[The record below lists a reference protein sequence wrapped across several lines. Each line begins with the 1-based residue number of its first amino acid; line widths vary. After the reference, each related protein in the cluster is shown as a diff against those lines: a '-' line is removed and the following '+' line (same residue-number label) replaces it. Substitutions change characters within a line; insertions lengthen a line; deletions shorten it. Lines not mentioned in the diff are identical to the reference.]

1 MTPPIFFGRIYFLKS
16 TYILSIFKRVKYSEG
31 VKIHM
36 TTFNLIAT
44 CAAGVE
50 ALVGNEL
57 RDLGYE
63 VEVENGRVR
72 FEGTAKDIAK
82 TNLWLRVADRIKI
95 VIGEFEAKTFD
106 DLFEQTKALPWDQY
120 IPMDGK
126 FPIAGKSI
134 KSTLH
139 SVPAVQSIVNKAV
152 AESIKETYHRRGM
165 LPETGAE
172 YPIEI
177 ALRND
182 KALLTMDTT
191 GDSLFKRGYRT
202 EKGGAPLK
210 ENLAAALIALTTWR
224 KDRPFVD
231 PTTGSGTIAIE
242 AALIGQNIAPGFNR
256 SFLCED
262 WDWMEEAMWEEV
274 REEADN
280 LMDYDAELD
289 ILGFDI
295 DENMIKI
302 AERNALAAGVA
313 HNIEFK
319 QLAVAD
325 FKTDKEFGIMISNP
339 PYGDRLGEE
348 ESVHKL
354 YREMGEAFRPLETWS
369 KYIITSDLEFE
380 KYYGERATKKRK
392 LYNGTIRTDYFQYWG
407 KRPKRK

>member
-1 MTPPIFFGRIYFLKS
+1 MTK
-16 TYILSIFKRVKYSEG
+16 
-31 VKIHM
+31 
-36 TTFNLIAT
+36 FNLIAT

-72 FEGTAKDIAK
+72 FQGDEKDIAK
-82 TNLWLRVADRIKI
+82 TNLWLRIADRVKI

-106 DLFEQTKALPWDQY
+106 DLFEKTKALPWDTY

-126 FPIAGKSI
+126 IHISGKSI
-134 KSTLH
+134 QSTLY
-139 SVPAVQSIVNKAV
+139 SVPSVQSIVNKAV

-165 LPETGAE
+165 LPETGAT

-177 ALRND
+177 SLRKD
-182 KALLTMDTT
+182 HAMLTLDTT

-231 PTTGSGTIAIE
+231 PTCGSGTIPIE

-262 WDWMEEAMWEEV
+262 WDWMSEDMWEEV
-274 REEADN
+274 RAEADE

-289 ILGFDI
+289 IVGFDI
-295 DENMIKI
+295 DGSMIEI
-302 AERNALAAGVA
+302 AERNALAAGVS

-319 QLAVAD
+319 QLAVKD

-339 PYGDRLGEE
+339 PYGDRMGEE
-348 ESVHKL
+348 EIVHKL
-354 YREMGEAFRPLETWS
+354 YREMGEVFRPLETWS

>member
-1 MTPPIFFGRIYFLKS
+1 MTKFS
-16 TYILSIFKRVKYSEG
+16 
-31 VKIHM
+31 
-36 TTFNLIAT
+36 LIAT

-50 ALVGNEL
+50 GLVGDEL
-57 RDLGYE
+57 RELGYD

-72 FEGTAKDIAK
+72 FQGDEKDIAI
-82 TNLWLRVADRIKI
+82 TNLWLRIADRVKI
-95 VIGEFEAKTFD
+95 VVGEFEAKTFD

-126 FPIAGKSI
+126 FPISGKSI

-139 SVPAVQSIVNKAV
+139 AVPSVQSIVNKAV

-172 YPIEI
+172 YPIEV
-177 ALRND
+177 ALRKD
-182 KALLTMDTT
+182 RALITLDTT

-202 EKGGAPLK
+202 EKGGAPIK
-210 ENLAAALIALTTWR
+210 ENLAAALIQLTTWR

-231 PTTGSGTIAIE
+231 PTCGSGTIAIE

-256 SFLCED
+256 SFLCEE
-262 WDWMEEAMWEEV
+262 WEWMSEEMWEEV
-274 REEADN
+274 RAEADEK
-280 LMDYDAELD
+280 MDYDAELD

-295 DENMIKI
+295 DGRMIEI
-302 AERNALAAGVA
+302 AKRNALAAGVA

-325 FKTDKEFGIMISNP
+325 FKTDKDFGIMISNP
-339 PYGDRLGEE
+339 PYGDRLGDDEA
-348 ESVHKL
+348 VHQL
-354 YREMGEAFRPLETWS
+354 YREMGEVFRPLENWS
-369 KYIITSDLEFE
+369 KYIITSDLDFE
-380 KYYGERATKKRK
+380 EYYGEKATKKRK

-407 KRPKRK
+407 KRN

>member
-1 MTPPIFFGRIYFLKS
+1 MK
-16 TYILSIFKRVKYSEG
+16 K
-31 VKIHM
+31 
-36 TTFNLIAT
+36 FNLIAT

-63 VEVENGRVR
+63 VQVENGRVR
-72 FEGTAKDIAK
+72 FEGTKKDIAT

-177 ALRND
+177 ALRKD

-191 GDSLFKRGYRT
+191 GESLFKRGYRT

-231 PTTGSGTIAIE
+231 PTCGSGTIPIE

-256 SFLCED
+256 SFLCEE
-262 WDWMEEAMWEEV
+262 WDWMSEDLWEEV
-274 REEADN
+274 REEADEQ
-280 LMDYDAELD
+280 MDYDAELD

-302 AERNALAAGVA
+302 AENNALAAGVS
-313 HNIEFK
+313 HNIKFK

-325 FKTDKEFGIMISNP
+325 FKTDKDFGIMISNP

-348 ESVHKL
+348 EAVHQL
-354 YREMGEAFRPLETWS
+354 YREMGEAFRPLNTWS

-380 KYYGERATKKRK
+380 KYYGAKATKKRK

-407 KRPKRK
+407 DRQR

>member
-1 MTPPIFFGRIYFLKS
+1 MEK
-16 TYILSIFKRVKYSEG
+16 
-31 VKIHM
+31 
-36 TTFNLIAT
+36 FNLIAT

-63 VEVENGRVR
+63 VQVENGRVR
-72 FEGTAKDIAK
+72 FEGTKKDIAT

-139 SVPAVQSIVNKAV
+139 SVPAVQSIVNKAI

-172 YPIEI
+172 YPIEV
-177 ALRND
+177 ALRKD

-191 GDSLFKRGYRT
+191 GESLFKRGYRT

-231 PTTGSGTIAIE
+231 PTCGSGTIPIE

-256 SFLCED
+256 SFLCEE
-262 WDWMEEAMWEEV
+262 WDWMSEDLWEEV
-274 REEADN
+274 REEADEQ
-280 LMDYDAELD
+280 MDYDAELD

-302 AERNALAAGVA
+302 AENNALAAGVS
-313 HNIEFK
+313 HNIKFK

-325 FKTDKEFGIMISNP
+325 FKTDKDFGIMISNP

-348 ESVHKL
+348 EAVHQL
-354 YREMGEAFRPLETWS
+354 YREMGEAFRPLNTWS

-380 KYYGERATKKRK
+380 KYYGAKATKKRK

-407 KRPKRK
+407 DRQR